1 VITTIAQ
8 AGPAMWAGLIV
19 AGAVAVVPPLA
30 WLIGL
35 ALALRKSAPVE
46 RADIL
51 RAYATLRLPTV
62 RGGRGG
68 GDNGTLNAGQLADAG
83 KTDMPVK

>member
-1 VITTIAQ
+1 MIATIAQ
-8 AGPAMWAGLIV
+8 AGPAMWAALIV
-19 AGAVAVVPPLA
+19 TGTVALVPPLA

-35 ALALRKSAPVE
+35 ALALRKSAPAE

-51 RAYATLRLPTV
+51 RAYATLRLPTAK
-62 RGGRGG
+62 GGRGG
-68 GDNGTLNAGQLADAG
+68 GDNGTVKAGQIADAG